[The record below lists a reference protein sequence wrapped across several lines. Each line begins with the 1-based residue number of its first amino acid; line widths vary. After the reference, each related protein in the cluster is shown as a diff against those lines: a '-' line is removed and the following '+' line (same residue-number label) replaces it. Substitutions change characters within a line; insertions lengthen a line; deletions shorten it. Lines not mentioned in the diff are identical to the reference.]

1 MSSVIGE
8 LYYELFKQY
17 KILYSQKAVQQAQCD
32 FNLILNEAKAKYCS
46 KEELTKFTQS
56 LLADYRQKN
65 SLKKASN
72 ILTYFISHLVI

>member
-32 FNLILNEAKAKYCS
+32 FNSIWNEAKAKYCS
-46 KEELTKFTQS
+46 KEELTKFAQG
-56 LLADYRQKN
+56 LLADYRQK
-65 SLKKASN
+65 
-72 ILTYFISHLVI
+72 TP